1 MFKYKSRCRFTILIA
16 LKNGI
21 LEIYPGQE
29 ITTEEPIDYPSLE
42 LIQPEEDKQ
51 EVKSIKRR
59 IKEAWQEPSQLVDL

>member
-1 MFKYKSRCRFTILIA
+1 MFKYRSRCRFTVLIA

-29 ITTEEPIDYPSLE
+29 ITTEESIDYPSLE